1 MLEPNDIH
9 YFQRI
14 DKDTLNDLRE
24 IDISPIEPAFEKDCR
39 IFILKYS
46 LALIIDLFATYYL
59 FLFNINLAL
68 HNHSIKGVITLFVLV
83 MIPVICLFGI
93 VSFSR
98 AMKYKNL
105 KGIKGTCDNIVK
117 SWSKTG
123 GRYYAYHCTTE
134 IGQQGIAYTSTIN
147 PRATTGDSIL
157 YIRICN
163 HDLIYKI

>member
-1 MLEPNDIH
+1 M
-9 YFQRI
+9 
-14 DKDTLNDLRE
+14 
-24 IDISPIEPAFEKDCR
+24 
-39 IFILKYS
+39 KYS
-46 LALIIDLFATYYL
+46 LALIFDLFATYYL

-134 IGQQGIAYTSTIN
+134 IGQQGIAYTSTIK